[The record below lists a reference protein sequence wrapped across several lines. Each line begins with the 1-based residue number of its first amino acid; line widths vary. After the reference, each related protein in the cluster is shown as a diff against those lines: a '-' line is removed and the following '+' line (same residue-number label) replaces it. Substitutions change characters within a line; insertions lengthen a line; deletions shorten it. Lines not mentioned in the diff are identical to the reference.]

1 MFTGSIWSPSMRMTT
16 RINVIVPDLSGD
28 CDPLQTDELYVMY
41 LLHGLTA
48 NGDEW
53 PRFTNLEYLAKKYN
67 VAFIM
72 PDVDRSFY
80 RHEGRHQVLQVCHER
95 PARFCRHM
103 VPPAH

>member
-48 NGDEW
+48 NGEEW
-53 PRFTNLEYLAKKYN
+53 PRFTNLE
-67 VAFIM
+67 
-72 PDVDRSFY
+72 
-80 RHEGRHQVLQVCHER
+80 
-95 PARFCRHM
+95 
-103 VPPAH
+103 